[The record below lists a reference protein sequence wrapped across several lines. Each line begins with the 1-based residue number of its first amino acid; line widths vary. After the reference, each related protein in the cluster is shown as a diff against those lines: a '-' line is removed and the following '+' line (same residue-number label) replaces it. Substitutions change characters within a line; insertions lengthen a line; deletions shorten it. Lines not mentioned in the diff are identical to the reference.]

1 MLAAGRQGKDYSA
14 NAGLAIPNAACRFPG
29 ALHPSEQVVAF
40 LELKSGP
47 RSGERLTLRPGRLVI
62 GRHPACDIVID
73 ASAVSRQHAAITIED
88 GQNAIIE
95 DLRSRNGTVLNGRL
109 LAAPQRLADGD
120 QILIC
125 EELLVFSAG
134 DRPARGDSPSS
145 SSGVSVSFRTSL
157 FDEPVEVADHDSII
171 VSQLAV
177 AEPAEAASGE
187 HAEAKLRAVLGLN
200 RAIGSSL
207 SLEEVLPRL
216 LDGLFEVFPRAERG
230 FVLLTDPSSHRLLLR
245 ASKIRGKAQPGPLR
259 LSLSLIDTVVKSRRA
274 ILSADA
280 VSDSR
285 FNASESIVD
294 CRIRSVMC
302 VPFLGVDGHVLGV
315 IHVDSRDVLNGFD
328 QSDLVV
334 LAGIAGQA
342 AQAVEQAVAH
352 DRRVQQEQIKR
363 DLELAHRVQ
372 QGLLPTKPPEIEGYE
387 VFDFYEPAH
396 HVGGDF
402 FAYVPLS
409 EGRLA
414 IVLAD
419 VSGKGVSAALVMA
432 ALSAD
437 VRYCLASERDLAKAV
452 SLINESFLRGGWD
465 DRFASMVVAVLDP
478 RSHHVTLVSAGHLPV
493 FLREASGRVQT
504 VGTDLGCLPLGLD
517 ATRGYLACE
526 LDLAA
531 GSTLVFYTD
540 GISEA
545 MDHEQRLYG
554 LERLEKVLTQ
564 RGGGAGEL
572 GRRLLA
578 DVERHAA
585 GQIRSDDMCL
595 VCVGRLAT
603 AGGPAESAQSPRAAR
618 GRSSVK
624 PEA

>member
-1 MLAAGRQGKDYSA
+1 
-14 NAGLAIPNAACRFPG
+14 
-29 ALHPSEQVVAF
+29 VAF
-40 LELKSGP
+40 LELKSGT
-47 RSGERLTLRPGRLVI
+47 RSGERIPLRTGRVVI
-62 GRHPACDIVID
+62 GRHPGCDIVID
-73 ASAVSRQHAAITIED
+73 TSAVSRQHAAIAIED
-88 GQNAIIE
+88 GQATVE
-95 DLRSRNGTVLNGRL
+95 DLRSRNGTLLNGRP
-109 LAAPQRLADGD
+109 LASPHRLVDGD
-120 QILIC
+120 QVQIC
-125 EELLVFSAG
+125 EQVLVFVSA
-134 DRPARGDSPSS
+134 DRPAKAVAVMDSNSS
-145 SSGVSVSFRTSL
+145 IFGSQTSF
-157 FDEPVEVADHDSII
+157 FDEVIEAGDHDSII

-177 AEPAEAASGE
+177 AEPAGDAAGGE
-187 HAEAKLRAVLGLN
+187 HAEAKLRAVIGLN

-207 SLEEVLPRL
+207 SLDEVLPRL
-216 LDGLFEVFPRAERG
+216 LEGLFEVYPRAERG
-230 FVLLTDPSSHRLLLR
+230 FVLLSDPSSRRLLLR
-245 ASKIRGKAQPGPLR
+245 ARKIRGKAQTGPLR
-259 LSLSLIDTVVKSRRA
+259 LSLSLIDRVVQSRRA

-280 VSDSR
+280 ATDSR

-302 VPFLGVDGHVLGV
+302 VPFLGADGHVLGV

-328 QSDLVV
+328 QADLEV

-372 QGLLPTKPPEIEGYE
+372 QGLLPTKPPDIEGYE
-387 VFDFYEPAH
+387 VFDFYEPAQQ
-396 HVGGDF
+396 VGGDF

-414 IVLAD
+414 FVLAD

-465 DRFASMVVAVLDP
+465 DRFATLVVAVLDP
-478 RSHHVTLVSAGHLPV
+478 RSHHVTLASAGHLPV
-493 FLREASGRVQT
+493 FLRESSGRVRT
-504 VGTDLGCLPLGLD
+504 IGTDLGCLPLGLD
-517 ATRGYLACE
+517 ATRGYTSCE
-526 LDLAA
+526 LDLAP

-554 LERLEKVLTQ
+554 LERLEEILA
-564 RGGGAGEL
+564 GPSGEAGEI
-572 GRRLLA
+572 GRRILA

-595 VCVGRLAT
+595 VCVGRRAT
-603 AGGPAESAQSPRAAR
+603 DGTPAESAQSPRAVR
-618 GRSSVK
+618 GRPSLQPK
-624 PEA
+624 T

>member
-1 MLAAGRQGKDYSA
+1 
-14 NAGLAIPNAACRFPG
+14 
-29 ALHPSEQVVAF
+29 VAF

-62 GRHPACDIVID
+62 GRHPACDIIID
-73 ASAVSRQHAAITIED
+73 ASAVSRQHAAITIQD
-88 GQNAIIE
+88 GHHTTIE

-109 LAAPQRLADGD
+109 LTAPQQLADGD
-120 QILIC
+120 QIQIC
-125 EELLVFSAG
+125 EQLLVFSVG
-134 DRPARGDSPSS
+134 DRPARADSPSN
-145 SSGVSVSFRTSL
+145 SGPLSVSFRTSL
-157 FDEPVEVADHDSII
+157 FDEVVDEGDHDSII

-177 AEPAEAASGE
+177 AEPAAVEQASGE

-230 FVLLTDPSSHRLLLR
+230 FVLLTDPSSNRLLLR
-245 ASKIRGKAQPGPLR
+245 ASKIRGKAQTGPLR

-280 VSDSR
+280 AADSR
-285 FNASESIVD
+285 FNASDSIVD
-294 CRIRSVMC
+294 CRIRSLMC
-302 VPFLGVDGHVLGV
+302 VPFLGTDGLVLGV
-315 IHVDSRDVLNGFD
+315 IHVDSRDVRNGFD

-334 LAGIAGQA
+334 LAGVAGQA

-352 DRRVQQEQIKR
+352 DRRVQQEQINR

-372 QGLLPTKPPEIEGYE
+372 QGLLPTKPPEIAGYE
-387 VFDFYEPAH
+387 VFDYYEPAK

-437 VRYCLASERDLAKAV
+437 IRYCLASERDLAKAV

-465 DRFASMVVAVLDP
+465 DRFATMVVAVLDP
-478 RSHHVTLVSAGHLPV
+478 KSHHVTLASAGHLPV
-493 FLREASGRVQT
+493 FLRDASGRVST
-504 VGTDLGCLPLGLD
+504 VGTELGCLPLGLD
-517 ATRGYLACE
+517 PDCEYTSCE

-545 MDHEQRLYG
+545 MDHEQQLYG
-554 LERLEKVLTQ
+554 LDRMEEVLA
-564 RGGGAGEL
+564 GPAGGAGEL

-585 GQIRSDDMCL
+585 GQIRSDDICL
-595 VCVGRLAT
+595 VCVGRQPAVG
-603 AGGPAESAQSPRAAR
+603 APAESAQSPRAVQ
-618 GRSSVK
+618 GRPAVQPK
-624 PEA
+624 A